1 MLTMLPQSLALH
13 PPASLPFLQH
23 KELLGQEEED
33 GEEEE
38 EEEKAAQPPF
48 PTSWPDQC
56 AGVCQHLPNPKP
68 AFKAS
73 PDEAVGWRQSKQTP

>member
-13 PPASLPFLQH
+13 PPTSLLLMQCR
-23 KELLGQEEED
+23 ELLGQEEED

-38 EEEKAAQPPF
+38 EEEETAQAPF
-48 PTSWPDQC
+48 PTSRPDQC
-56 AGVCQHLPNPKP
+56 TGVCQHLPNPEP
-68 AFKAS
+68 AFKVS